1 MAQPSRAGGL
11 RAADLSGLQKAAILV
26 MYLEDKVA
34 RQVLDQLSLDELED
48 IGIAMSEVENV
59 AVEVIEEVIAD
70 FVRDLYAVYMVP
82 RTGKDYALGV
92 LPRLLSEPRCDKVM
106 GRLRRHIS
114 TEFQELIAAR
124 PPATVATLLLD
135 EHPQTQAIALLLM
148 GPDNAAVVLSYMDE
162 EDQYDLSLRMARIER
177 IPSEIADDVEVS
189 VRNALEERGNGL
201 WAVEGVDTTAQML
214 GRMHADFQQP
224 ILERIAGTDFEL
236 SELLKRRM
244 LLFKDLIKI
253 DNKSVQA
260 ILKVV
265 ERQTLLVALRGAD
278 ADIKDKFLANMS
290 SRAASDLRDE
300 LEIMAPVARSEVET
314 AQEEIVK
321 SALTLNEEGTI
332 RLPFG
337 GDDDLV

>member
-1 MAQPSRAGGL
+1 MAQPQRARL
-11 RAADLSGLQKAAILV
+11 RAADLNGIQKAAILV
-26 MYLEDKVA
+26 MYLEDDVA
-34 RQVLDQLSLDELED
+34 RLILEQLSMDELED
-48 IGIAMSEVENV
+48 LGMAMAEVDTV
-59 AVEVIEEVIAD
+59 SLDVIEEVIAD
-70 FVRDLYAVYMVP
+70 FVRDLYDVYMVP

-92 LPRLLSEPRCDKVM
+92 LPGLLPEQRRDRVM

-114 TEFQELIAAR
+114 TEFEELIAAR

-148 GPDNAAVVLSYMDE
+148 GPDNAAIVLSYMDE

-177 IPSEIADDVEVS
+177 IPSEIADDVEAS
-189 VRNALEERGNGL
+189 VRKALEERGTGL
-201 WAVEGVDTTAQML
+201 WSVEGVDSTAQML
-214 GRMHADFQQP
+214 GRMHSDFQQP
-224 ILERIAGTDFEL
+224 ILEKIAGTDFEL

-244 LLFKDLIKI
+244 LLFKDLIKL
-253 DNKSVQA
+253 DNKSIQA

-265 ERQTLLVALRGAD
+265 ERQILLVALRGAD
-278 ADIKDKFLANMS
+278 NDVKDKFLSNMS

>member
-1 MAQPSRAGGL
+1 MAQPQRVAPHAG
-11 RAADLSGLQKAAILV
+11 DLSGLQKAAILV
-26 MYLEDKVA
+26 MYLEDAVA
-34 RQVLDQLSLDELED
+34 RSILEHLSMEELED
-48 IGIAMSEVENV
+48 LGLAMSEVEDV
-59 AVEVIEEVIAD
+59 QISVIEEVIAD
-70 FVRDLYAVYMVP
+70 FIRDLYAVFVVP

-92 LPRLLSEPRCDKVM
+92 LPGLLPDTQRDRVM

-114 TEFQELIAAR
+114 TEFEELVAAR

-135 EHPQTQAIALLLM
+135 EHPQTQAIAMLLM
-148 GPDNAAVVLSYMDE
+148 GPDNAAVVLSFMDE

-177 IPSEIADDVEVS
+177 IPSEIADDVEAS
-189 VRNALEERGNGL
+189 VRKSLEERGTGL
-201 WAVEGVDTTAQML
+201 WSVKGVDTTAQML

-224 ILERIAGTDFEL
+224 ILEKIAGTDFEL

-244 LLFKDLIKI
+244 LLFKDLIKL
-253 DNKSVQA
+253 DNKSIQA

-265 ERQTLLVALRGAD
+265 ERQNLLVALRGAD
-278 ADIKDKFLANMS
+278 PEIRDKFLANMS
-290 SRAASDLRDE
+290 SRAADDLRDE
-300 LEIMAPVARSEVET
+300 LEIMAPVARSEIES

>member
-92 LPRLLSEPRCDKVM
+92 LPRLLSEPRRDKVM